1 MEDFGFLKWI
11 AVIAVIAYNGVRQVR
26 KNAKKGEKRRQT
38 APGEAWP
45 VQRQAFPPQSEP
57 FGETAK
63 VQPQR
68 LAEAPSPGKYA
79 DFIAKKAQKESRERK
94 ASSAPETP
102 KQAEIQPENAR
113 NTEFELR
120 QAVIMSE
127 ILKPKFDE

>member
-1 MEDFGFLKWI
+1 MAGTETGLSAAIRAF
-11 AVIAVIAYNGVRQVR
+11 
-26 KNAKKGEKRRQT
+26 RRNSRT
-38 APGEAWP
+38 
-45 VQRQAFPPQSEP
+45 
-57 FGETAK
+57 
-63 VQPQR
+63 
-68 LAEAPSPGKYA
+68 SPGKHA

-113 NTEFELR
+113 NTDFDLR

>member
-38 APGEAWP
+38 ALGEAWP
-45 VQRQAFPPQSEP
+45 AQEHAFPPQSEP
-57 FGETAK
+57 FGETAE

-68 LAEAPSPGKYA
+68 LAEMPSPRKQA
-79 DFIAKKAQKESRERK
+79 DFIAKKAKKESRERK
-94 ASSAPETP
+94 TSSAPETP

-113 NTEFELR
+113 NAEFELR

>member
-38 APGEAWP
+38 APDEAWP
-45 VQRQAFPPQSEP
+45 AQRQAFPPQSEP
-57 FGETAK
+57 FGETAE
-63 VQPQR
+63 VHPQR
-68 LAEAPSPGKYA
+68 LAETPSPGKYA

-120 QAVIMSE
+120 PAIIMSE

>member
-11 AVIAVIAYNGVRQVR
+11 AVIAVIAYNGVRQVPR
-26 KNAKKGEKRRQT
+26 NARQKHRQT

-45 VQRQAFPPQSEP
+45 AQRQAFPPQSEP
-57 FGETAK
+57 FGETAE
-63 VQPQR
+63 VHPQR
-68 LAEAPSPGKYA
+68 LAETPSPGKHA

-113 NTEFELR
+113 NTDFDLR

>member
-38 APGEAWP
+38 ALGEAWP
-45 VQRQAFPPQSEP
+45 AQKQAFPPQSEP

-68 LAEAPSPGKYA
+68 LAEAPSPGKHA

-102 KQAEIQPENAR
+102 KQAEIQPENAP